1 MGPQRPSSTHSFLS
15 SSSSI
20 APNEQATAAGFAHT
34 HTHSV
39 STCSVWQHCCAA
51 DGGKLLEGVPAVG
64 LNLGVVILLR
74 SLIPLS
80 LVVISCF
87 SGRDS
92 AVKSFGGLLQRSKR
106 KLPLHCRHPGVIGQM
121 GQSWA
126 QTRVYVGFTRDFF
139 RRHSFSYVGH
149 FLGLSLSISEN
160 SSLRWGQ
167 LKRGHTHT
175 LALALLR

>member
-1 MGPQRPSSTHSFLS
+1 M
-15 SSSSI
+15 
-20 APNEQATAAGFAHT
+20 
-34 HTHSV
+34 
-39 STCSVWQHCCAA
+39 
-51 DGGKLLEGVPAVG
+51 G

-87 SGRDS
+87 FGEGLCRKELRGFTPAIQAKASTALSSSGRNRADGAILGPS
-92 AVKSFGGLLQRSKR
+92 GDAK
-106 KLPLHCRHPGVIGQM
+106 M
-121 GQSWA
+121 
-126 QTRVYVGFTRDFF
+126 RVYVGFTSDFF

-175 LALALLR
+175 LALALR

>member
-1 MGPQRPSSTHSFLS
+1 M
-15 SSSSI
+15 
-20 APNEQATAAGFAHT
+20 
-34 HTHSV
+34 
-39 STCSVWQHCCAA
+39 
-51 DGGKLLEGVPAVG
+51 G

-126 QTRVYVGFTRDFF
+126 LQAMPKRGSTWDSPVISSVGTL
-139 RRHSFSYVGH
+139 FSYVGH